1 MTNWRSAPGADGP
14 IGKLG
19 GDINARSVVP
29 VKRPARW
36 SALCT
41 LALAGL
47 LGSVLQPAAA
57 GAETVVERAA
67 RTGVIT
73 LGGRTDAAPYSFLDD
88 KQEVVGLSIDV
99 ANRIAAEVGA
109 YLGRPVKILFQPS
122 TDSAQLFSQVSHGEV
137 DLACGAQF
145 TWEREMFVDFTLPFS
160 LSGIRVLSRNGQ
172 LSGSSDSLAGR
183 RIGAIAGSLG
193 EAAVKDVQPKA
204 VAVPVAGIPEGFAAL
219 QAGKLDGLAG
229 DSILLATTLR
239 RSGARGFELVPRE
252 PFVRYAVGCILPEN
266 NSTFANLANLAIAKL
281 LQGYINGNPSASD
294 TVNRWVGPKGLLEL
308 PPELIK
314 DYFRT
319 VLLTREQIRV
329 PAEQPLSK

>member
-1 MTNWRSAPGADGP
+1 MGESNSD
-14 IGKLG
+14 
-19 GDINARSVVP
+19 SVVP
-29 VKRPARW
+29 VKRPARR

-41 LALAGL
+41 LALAAL
-47 LGSVLQPAAA
+47 LGMGLQPVAAR
-57 GAETVVERAA
+57 AETVVERAA

-73 LGGRTDAAPYSFLDD
+73 LGGRTDADPYSFLDD

-122 TDSAQLFSQVSHGEV
+122 TDSSQLFSQVSRGEV

-160 LSGIRVLSRNGQ
+160 LSGIRVLSRSGQ
-172 LSGSSDSLAGR
+172 LSGSPESLAGR
-183 RIGAIAGSLG
+183 RIGAISGSLG
-193 EAAVKDVQPKA
+193 EAAVKNVQPKA
-204 VAVPVAGIPEGFAAL
+204 VAVPVAGIPQGFAAL

-239 RSGARGFELVPRE
+239 RSGAQGFELVPQQ

-266 NSTFANLANLAIAKL
+266 NSTFSNLANLAIAKL
-281 LQGYINGNPSASD
+281 LQGYINGNPSATD
-294 TVNRWVGPKGLLEL
+294 TVSQWLGPKSLLQL

-314 DYFRT
+314 DYFST
-319 VLLTREQIRV
+319 VLLTREQILI
-329 PAEQPLSK
+329 PAEPAPSK